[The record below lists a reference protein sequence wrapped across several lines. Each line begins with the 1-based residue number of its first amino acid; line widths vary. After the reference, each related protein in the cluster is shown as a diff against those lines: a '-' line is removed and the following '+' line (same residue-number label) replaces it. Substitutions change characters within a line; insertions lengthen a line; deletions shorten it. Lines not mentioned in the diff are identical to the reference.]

1 MNFFRKPS
9 CLYRYTPLSAR
20 FRRMAW
26 ISRTVFASESDDKDE
41 DERLREEPVEEK
53 TIEPKK
59 KKEKKLLAASSAY
72 ELLKLFYF

>member
-41 DERLREEPVEEK
+41 DERLKEEPEEN

-59 KKEKKLLAASSAY
+59 KKEKRLLAASSAY